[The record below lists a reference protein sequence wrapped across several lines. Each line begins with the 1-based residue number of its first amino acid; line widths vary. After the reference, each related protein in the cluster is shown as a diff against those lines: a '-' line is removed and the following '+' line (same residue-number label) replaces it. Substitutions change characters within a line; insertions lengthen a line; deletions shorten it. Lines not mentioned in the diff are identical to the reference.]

1 METARVLL
9 AIAGKF
15 PGDYTDG
22 RFSAPEGDLTANLG
36 RMPLLEEDG
45 QSVGQ
50 SLAIFYYVA
59 SQNGLMGNNAW
70 DAAQILS
77 IHEHVKELNA
87 AFRTVVPWGA
97 EPTVEALDK
106 WFDGGA
112 NDVTGVA
119 DRAGQSTRYLTWFMG
134 RIEATLGN
142 QGFAVGDKLS
152 LADVLLFQL
161 FGEFLKAEEAGDLPA
176 FRRFP
181 FTDKERTDAKLAAHP
196 KIKASVDAVANNAN
210 VQKWLA
216 MRGVQ
221 GF

>member
-22 RFSAPEGDLTANLG
+22 RFSVPEGDLTANLG
-36 RMPLLEEDG
+36 RMPLLEEGG
-45 QSVGQ
+45 QTVGQ
-50 SLAIFYYVA
+50 SLAIYYYVA

-70 DAAQILS
+70 EAAQILS
-77 IHEHVKELNA
+77 VHEHLKELNA
-87 AFRTVVPWGA
+87 AFRAVPWGD
-97 EPTVEALDK
+97 EPAKALDQ

-119 DRAGQSTRYLTWFMG
+119 DGAGQSTRYLTWFMG

-142 QGFAVGDKLS
+142 KGFAVGDKLS
-152 LADVLLFQL
+152 LADVLLFQV
-161 FGEFLKAEEAGDLPA
+161 FGGYLKAEEAGDLPA
-176 FRRFP
+176 FQRFP